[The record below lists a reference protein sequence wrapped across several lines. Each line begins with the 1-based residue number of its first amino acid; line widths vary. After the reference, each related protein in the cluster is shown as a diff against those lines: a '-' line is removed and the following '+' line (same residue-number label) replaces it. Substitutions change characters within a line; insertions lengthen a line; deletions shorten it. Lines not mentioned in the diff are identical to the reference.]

1 MNTEKEKAVEEVKSP
16 TPNEETVEA
25 AKQILADVLT
35 KAVDAIKEETSSA
48 SLSGNFEAEDP
59 ENCNEDEKRIDYVIM
74 CIDETINRK
83 AYVGEN
89 YTLTQDPF
97 KAKGFETAEEAK
109 KFVENKQDVVFVLR
123 NVKIFMRKS
132 QCSMYE
138 MTFRKNP
145 T

>member
-1 MNTEKEKAVEEVKSP
+1 MNTQETEKPVDEIKSP

-35 KAVDAIKEETSSA
+35 KAVDAIKEESSA
-48 SLSGNFEAEDP
+48 SLSGNFEVEDP
-59 ENCNEDEKRIDYVIM
+59 DNCNDDEKRIDYVIL
-74 CIDETINRK
+74 CIDETINKK

-89 YTLTQDPF
+89 YTLVQDPF
-97 KAKGFETAEEAK
+97 KAKGFETAESAK
-109 KFVENKQDVVFVLR
+109 KFVEEKQDVAFVLK

-138 MTFRKNP
+138 MTFKHP
-145 T
+145 F